1 MRRGGAPVRLAA
13 AALAPAALT
22 AVALLGAP
30 EELPAQE
37 EAARE
42 EAGATAESEPA
53 TTLDGVYT
61 AEQARRGEEVFSRRC
76 AACHGTDRFTGPAFV
91 PSWSRAPLS
100 TLFTVIRSQMPFDN
114 PGSLE
119 REAYAAVIA
128 YIFELNGLP
137 AGDRPL
143 PAHADSLREITIRFE
158 PGPDD
163 GPGG

>member
-1 MRRGGAPVRLAA
+1 MHRGGAPVRLAA
-13 AALAPAALT
+13 VALAAT
-22 AVALLGAP
+22 ALLGAP
-30 EELPAQE
+30 EELRAQE
-37 EAARE
+37 E
-42 EAGATAESEPA
+42 A

-76 AACHGTDRFTGPAFV
+76 AMCHGTDRFTGSAFV

-128 YIFELNGLP
+128 YIFRLNGLP
-137 AGDRPL
+137 AGERAL
-143 PAHADSLREITIRFE
+143 PAHADSLREITIQFE

>member
-1 MRRGGAPVRLAA
+1 MHRGGAPVRLAA
-13 AALAPAALT
+13 AALA

-30 EELPAQE
+30 EGLRAQE
-37 EAARE
+37 G
-42 EAGATAESEPA
+42 AGATADGEPA

-76 AACHGTDRFTGPAFV
+76 AACHGTDRFTGAAFV

-100 TLFTVIRSQMPFDN
+100 TLYTVIRSQMPFDN

-119 REAYAAVIA
+119 REAYASVIA
-128 YIFELNGLP
+128 YIFRLNGLP
-137 AGDRPL
+137 AGERAL
-143 PAHADSLREITIRFE
+143 PAHADSLREITIQFE

-163 GPGG
+163 GSGG